1 MLTERLSSLIS
12 LAARKSLRKP
22 TSTIPVASMMLPA
35 TVMKSKPFQPSL
47 KYGCNRKSMKIFLV
61 NMNRIWVRK
70 EFAKLG
76 RNLYLSFRPYRAY
89 CDRLSLPNPLLPS
102 LSLSIVF
109 QYFFLLFQFSYFSSY
124 DFLFSCPCI
133 LS

>member
-89 CDRLSLPNPLLPS
+89 CDRLSLQNPPS
-102 LSLSIVF
+102 GSRPILFL
-109 QYFFLLFQFSYFSSY
+109 YFFLNFLLYFFFHV
-124 DFLFSCPCI
+124 FL
-133 LS
+133 